1 MAKVKG
7 IFGIKGSL
15 QNVSF
20 YTMRGSDEIILRAKG
35 GPKKSTIKRSA
46 RFETVRK
53 NNNEWKGCTML
64 ASQIKRAFGLSGLA
78 DYPVIGSLNALA
90 KKIQLY
96 DQENPQGERSL
107 LLSQHKELIAG
118 FNLNKTHP
126 FDSVFRVALNY
137 TVDRDNF
144 TAHIT
149 VPRINTDV
157 HLVNYRNLPLFR
169 IKMTMCT
176 QSDIA
181 LDNDRKNYC
190 LINEKINHYGIWKN
204 SEWLPTQGVLEEQI
218 FELKQTLQDNQ
229 KLDENMSLIFS
240 VGIEFGTVGND
251 GNPIEVKYTGCAKV
265 LAVV

>member
-64 ASQIKRAFGLSGLA
+64 ASQTKRAMGLSAFA
-78 DYPVIGSLNALA
+78 DYPVIGALNALA

-96 DQENPQGERSL
+96 DEENPQGERSL
-107 LLSQHKELIAG
+107 YLSQHKELIAG

-126 FDSVFRVALNY
+126 FDSLFRVALNY
-137 TVDRDNF
+137 TLDRENF
-144 TAHIT
+144 SAHIT

-169 IKMTMCT
+169 IHVTMCT

-181 LDNDRKNYC
+181 LNNDRKYYG
-190 LINEKINHYGIWKN
+190 LTNEKMNHYGNWKN
-204 SEWLPTQGVLEEQI
+204 SEWLPTQGVLEEQN

-229 KLDENMSLIFS
+229 IMAEDVSLILC
-240 VGIEFGTVGND
+240 VGIEFGTLGND
-251 GNPIEVKYTGCAKV
+251 GKPIEVKYTGCAKV
-265 LAVV
+265 LAVI